1 MEFSRKAIEN
11 SSHNFIDGLITIIL
25 RNFESTIITPP
36 TPWIYFCK
44 NKFQLFFL
52 IIFILNLRVTKIFCF
67 LTTNIGIVFNISQ
80 NKILSLDT
88 LFYLTFFFWIIFKF
102 FFVDIELT
110 HEPPDPAIYYIALKS
125 PFILLS
131 NAYLKL
137 IF

>member
-1 MEFSRKAIEN
+1 MEFSRKVIEN
-11 SSHNFIDGLITIIL
+11 SSQNFIDGLITIIL

-44 NKFQLFFL
+44 KKFQFFFVM
-52 IIFILNLRVTKIFCF
+52 IFILNWRVTKIFCF
-67 LTTNIGIVFNISQ
+67 LATNIGIVFNISQ

-88 LFYLTFFFWIIFKF
+88 LFYLTFFFWIIFNF
-102 FFVDIELT
+102 FFVDIDLT
-110 HEPPDPAIYYIALKS
+110 REPPDPAIYYIALKS

>member
-44 NKFQLFFL
+44 KKLQFFL
-52 IIFILNLRVTKIFCF
+52 VIIFILNLRVTKIFCF

-88 LFYLTFFFWIIFKF
+88 LFYLTFFFWIIFNF
-102 FFVDIELT
+102 FFVDIDLT
-110 HEPPDPAIYYIALKS
+110 REPPDPAIYYIALKS